1 MPYCQVYVDLWLK
14 HPGQLRYY
22 LMLQPSAKTM
32 LSSLFDIVKVAV
44 KQFAHAINC
53 FINTAE
59 TKPYI
64 MLKNRYSVNNSGSQ

>member
-1 MPYCQVYVDLWLK
+1 M
-14 HPGQLRYY
+14 G
-22 LMLQPSAKTM
+22 TM
-32 LSSLFDIVKVAV
+32 FGEITLFKVAV

-64 MLKNRYSVNNSGSQ
+64 MLNHRYSVNNSGSQ

>member
-1 MPYCQVYVDLWLK
+1 MDYITKYKMNRHMYV
-14 HPGQLRYY
+14 GI
-22 LMLQPSAKTM
+22 
-32 LSSLFDIVKVAV
+32 IVIIKVAV

-64 MLKNRYSVNNSGSQ
+64 MLNHRYSVNNSGSQ